1 MLMFSHRCQWRI
13 FIFKNGLFICRTLW
27 ILTTGLEFVMF
38 FRKCKKK
45 KKNFSLPPVVFNIVF
60 SFSLCFSKCKSW
72 LLWIYKGQS
81 RSRRPCDVVV
91 GTQLWGI
98 TGPTERQKKDEM
110 KWMKILLGTPLKIQ
124 RWTVISGGALSCSS
138 STTPLITPLQSP
150 GRGCQS
156 DLPSS
161 TRTNV
166 PVFVSPSSPASH
178 PYNMSFSSHVSS
190 HSLNTCG
197 SFCFS
202 NLSLASVSDRSG
214 AGEGSDAASA
224 VLEGVS
230 LRSHSASSGRDGH
243 RCWVSHL

>member
-1 MLMFSHRCQWRI
+1 M
-13 FIFKNGLFICRTLW
+13 KNLYFQEWTFHTTD
-27 ILTTGLEFVMF
+27 ILQIMAWSSWCSSKNVKVKF
-38 FRKCKKK
+38 F
-45 KKNFSLPPVVFNIVF
+45 LLLVVFNIVF

-166 PVFVSPSSPASH
+166 AFFISPSSPANQSS
-178 PYNMSFSSHVSS
+178 NMSSSSRVSS
-190 HSLNTCG
+190 PVVVVV
-197 SFCFS
+197 F
-202 NLSLASVSDRSG
+202 
-214 AGEGSDAASA
+214 
-224 VLEGVS
+224 
-230 LRSHSASSGRDGH
+230 
-243 RCWVSHL
+243 